1 MCKKIR
7 PSTDKEVRLMKLRR
21 SDVRRQVHVLPIL
34 NFESQSLTSYAGL
47 VLFQQLLA
55 VLGLKD
61 RLRNCFRHLAAGKV
75 FGRATIFLQL
85 IVHLLL
91 GFRELRDSRAY
102 RDDPLVKRLL
112 GLKRLPDVATVS
124 RMLQDADARSVENLR
139 RLLREM
145 LFERLAT
152 LGLARITLDFD
163 GSVQSTRRWAQG
175 TAVGYNKK
183 RKGARS
189 YYPLFCTIAQ
199 TSQVLDFLHRSG
211 NVHDSHGAREFILA
225 CVQAARQALP
235 GIIVEV
241 RMDSAFFSDEIVSA
255 LDQHNIEFTVSVPFE
270 RFTELKRMIEGRK
283 RWRRINSEVY
293 YFEADWKPK
302 VWNQSFRFLLVRT
315 LAKRQHKEPVQL
327 DLFIP
332 YETGYDFKVIVTN
345 KTLAAGNTVLFHEG
359 RGSQENILG
368 ELKAHCQ
375 MDYVPV
381 TRRIGNQ
388 LYLLAGLFAHNLARE
403 LQMATTPPCRQT
415 TAQRP
420 ALWAFEKL
428 DTLRTTLL
436 HRAGRLTRPQ
446 GILTLTLNA
455 NAWLRQR
462 LLGLLKTLQTLP
474 KVA

>member
-1 MCKKIR
+1 
-7 PSTDKEVRLMKLRR
+7 MKLRR
-21 SDVRRQVHVLPIL
+21 SEVRRQARVLPVL
-34 NFESQSLTSYAGL
+34 KFESQSLTSYAGL
-47 VLFQQLLA
+47 VVFHQLLA
-55 VLGLKD
+55 ILEFKD
-61 RLRNCFRHLAAGKV
+61 RLRDCFRHLAGGKV
-75 FGRATIFLQL
+75 FARATIFLQL
-85 IVHLLL
+85 IVHVLL

-102 RDDPLVKRLL
+102 RDDPLVQRLL
-112 GLKRLPDVATVS
+112 GLKRLPDMATVS
-124 RMLQDADARSVENLR
+124 RMLQEADAKSVENLH
-139 RLLREM
+139 RLLHQM
-145 LFERLAT
+145 LFERLVV
-152 LGLARITLDFD
+152 LGLTRITLDFD
-163 GSVQSTRRWAQG
+163 GSVQSTRRWAEG

-189 YYPLFCTIAQ
+189 YYPLFCTVAQ

-225 CVQAARQALP
+225 CVQAVRQALP

-241 RMDSAFFSDEIVSA
+241 RMDSAFFSDEIVST
-255 LDQHNIEFTVSVPFE
+255 LDQHHIEFTVSVPFE
-270 RFTELKRMIEGRK
+270 RFTELKRMIEGQK
-283 RWRRINSEVY
+283 RWLRINNEVS

-332 YETGYDFKVIVTN
+332 YETGYDFKVMVTN
-345 KTLAAGNTVLFHEG
+345 KTLAAGNAILFHEG

-462 LLGLLKTLQTLP
+462 LLGLLKSLKQLP
-474 KVA
+474 KAA